1 MHFINTTPPIR
12 RAEGS
17 KIKHLLLATIIL
29 TYIFPGQLFSQVDE
43 EQLGAWYMYF
53 WSTDIKDSPW
63 GFQGDFQYR
72 SWDALEDFEQR
83 LIRGGLTYTLPE
95 TDIKFT
101 MGYADFL
108 SGVFGNDDSTSW
120 EHRIYQEA
128 LIPQKLGTRYYFTHR
143 IRLEQRF
150 VETQDF
156 RTRYRYNLFLNIPL
170 NSTSIEEGTIYL
182 AFYNEV
188 FFNGQRNLGNGKSV
202 GFFDRNWAYAALGYA
217 INKQFKVQLGVMHH
231 TTPDWSK
238 NQMQFSIHHK
248 F

>member
-1 MHFINTTPPIR
+1 MHSTKIIR
-12 RAEGS
+12 PKFQLEAS
-17 KIKHLLLATIIL
+17 LKKYCLLATILFTFI
-29 TYIFPGQLFSQVDE
+29 TPAKLFSQVDE
-43 EQLGAWYMYF
+43 DQLGTWYMYF
-53 WSTDIKDSPW
+53 WNTSIKDSPW

-72 SWDALEDFEQR
+72 SWNAINDFEQR
-83 LIRGGLTYTLPE
+83 ILRGGLTYTLAE
-95 TDIKFT
+95 TDIKLT

-128 LIPQKLGTRYYFTHR
+128 LIPKKIGNRFYFTHR
-143 IRLEQRF
+143 FRFEQRF
-150 VETQDF
+150 IGNQNF

-170 NSTSIEEGTIYL
+170 NNSSIESGTVYL

-188 FFNGQRNLGNGKSV
+188 FFNGQSNIGKGKSV

-217 INKQFKVQLGVMHH
+217 INKQFKVQLGIMHH

-238 NQMQFSIHHK
+238 NQMQFSVHHS